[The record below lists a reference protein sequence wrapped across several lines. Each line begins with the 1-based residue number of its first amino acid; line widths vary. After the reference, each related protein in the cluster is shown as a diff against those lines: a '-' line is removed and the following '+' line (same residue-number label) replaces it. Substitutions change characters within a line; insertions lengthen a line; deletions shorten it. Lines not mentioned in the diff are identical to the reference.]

1 MTDLINKLQIKIIS
15 DIKTKL
21 EKNYETFKNEKIT
34 EIKNTLVVY
43 TVRLDTEEDTEQCKK
58 NSVNLIS

>member
-58 NSVNLIS
+58 YSVNLIS